1 MQIFGFLSEI
11 LQSETHLSGVVDVV
25 QFEHVLV
32 GDVQTRHFLFFLF
45 TSSDQVR
52 RASNEQNKRP
62 MGWLSGDQ
70 PCPSRGFNC

>member
-1 MQIFGFLSEI
+1 MQIFWIFVRNFA
-11 LQSETHLSGVVDVV
+11 SETHLSGVVDVV